1 MELDTGSHLSTINAN
16 ELKKLPN
23 ITVKKTAKYAK
34 GYGNSAIKFLGET
47 ELNFRYGKYVNKHK
61 FYVVS
66 KDSVSLLGR
75 DICSKMNIKFDM
87 ANVNTV
93 QNSVLCKYK
102 DYLSDDFKSCPS

>member
-75 DICSKMNIKFDM
+75 DICSKMNIKFNKLLHM
-87 ANVNTV
+87 
-93 QNSVLCKYK
+93 CKGHICICNYK
-102 DYLSDDFKSCPS
+102 DIVCMVLG